1 MSQDPFA
8 LLKAEVDLLG
18 RLLGEA
24 IRTLSGERF
33 FALVEEVRALAKARR
48 QGDEAAGEA
57 LLARVEGLST
67 EEAEALVRAFT
78 HYFHLVNLA
87 EERHRVR
94 VNRLRAQA
102 ETLESPRPEGF
113 LALAKALK
121 ERGLSLEEAE
131 AHLNRLELLL
141 TFTAHP
147 TETRRRTLRHHLE
160 ALQRELEAGDR
171 ERLAARVALL
181 YGTEEVRKARPTV
194 EDEIKGGLYY
204 LPTTLWEAVPRV
216 VAGLEAG
223 ADDYVTKPVVPKE
236 LAARVRAHLRRAQLQ
251 NVSIGSGSSEIMG
264 DIDLRREQGLVFKG
278 GQELSLTKTE
288 FNLLCE
294 FADHPN
300 VVLSRDQLL
309 ERVWGYDYLGDSRLV
324 DAHVRRL
331 RVKIEDHPDDPK
343 LILTVRGIGYRL
355 MPTG

>member
-1 MSQDPFA
+1 MATVNTLLFIEDDDQIRLALRLVLEDEGYTVSEASDGRSGLAAFHASEPDLVLLDIRLPDMSGF
-8 LLKAEVDLLG
+8 EVC
-18 RLLGEA
+18 
-24 IRTLSGERF
+24 
-33 FALVEEVRALAKARR
+33 RAL
-48 QGDEAAGEA
+48 
-57 LLARVEGLST
+57 
-67 EEAEALVRAFT
+67 RAMSIVPIVMVT
-78 HYFHLVNLA
+78 
-87 EERHRVR
+87 
-94 VNRLRAQA
+94 AQ
-102 ETLESPRPEGF
+102 TD
-113 LALAKALK
+113 
-121 ERGLSLEEAE
+121 
-131 AHLNRLELLL
+131 
-141 TFTAHP
+141 T
-147 TETRRRTLRHHLE
+147 
-160 ALQRELEAGDR
+160 QDM
-171 ERLAARVALL
+171 
-181 YGTEEVRKARPTV
+181 
-194 EDEIKGGLYY
+194 
-204 LPTTLWEAVPRV
+204 

-251 NVSIGSGSSEIMG
+251 NVSTGSGSTEIMG
-264 DIDLRREQGLVFKG
+264 DIDLRRPQGLVFKS

-355 MPTG
+355 MPTGS